1 MGRFRTYWIGQ
12 AKWWCSRS
20 LEWWA
25 AHLTALYIGGAIIIM
40 GAKFDELIVLKLN
53 EIGDLAAGV
62 FGPVAFLWLVLGY
75 VQQGRELKL
84 SSDALRLQAEELK
97 ASVEQQSIMAAAAT
111 RQLQSQQAAFELQV
125 WKHEQD
131 ISPEFEVKSF
141 LTLTLPD
148 RLVTSCIRIMNRGH
162 DVRFVSFLF
171 DKSLGIEKS
180 LFFGDLKNGFWTED
194 ISFEFRAPEE
204 MFIGRCFI
212 EYLRADNK
220 TLRDE
225 FSIMVAAETGMLT
238 IERTAPSAL
247 S

>member
-1 MGRFRTYWIGQ
+1 MNSLRTYWIGQ
-12 AKWWCSRS
+12 AKWWCSRG

-25 AHLTALYIGGAIIIM
+25 ARLTALYIGGAITIM
-40 GAKFDELIVLKLN
+40 GARFDELIVLKLN

-62 FGPVAFLWLVLGY
+62 FGPAAFLWLVLGY
-75 VQQGRELKL
+75 VQQGKELKL
-84 SSDALRLQAEELK
+84 SSDALRLQADELK

-125 WKHEQD
+125 WRHEQD
-131 ISPEFEVKSF
+131 ISPEFEIKSF
-141 LTLTLPD
+141 LTLTQPE

-162 DVRFVSFLF
+162 DVRFVSLTF
-171 DKSLGIEKS
+171 DKNLGIENS
-180 LFFGDLKNGFWTED
+180 LFFGDLKTGLWTD
-194 ISFEFRAPEE
+194 DVSFDYRAPEE

-220 TLRDE
+220 TLKDE
-225 FSIMVAAETGMLT
+225 FTIVVTHDGALA
-238 IERTAPSAL
+238 IERTAPSVR